1 MRTAL
6 RTAAAVP
13 GDPRTRDRGG
23 SPRHRAPRAG
33 AAPGPT
39 AGAGAGSGGRPWRRL
54 SGAVLWLATG
64 TALLL
69 VAAISGL
76 LPLQPMRVDS
86 DSMTPTVSPGDL
98 LLVRHGQQPVQRG
111 DVVAVTDP
119 LGEGMLVKRAVAVGG
134 DEVAIEDGVLVVDG
148 AAVCEPA
155 IDPARLDGVWFGPV
169 PVPEGHLFLLSDSR
183 DGTIDSRAFGP
194 VPASSLVGTVAARLW
209 PAPGALPSPSA
220 GC

>member
-1 MRTAL
+1 MRTAP

-23 SPRHRAPRAG
+23 APRHRAHRATV
-33 AAPGPT
+33 AT
-39 AGAGAGSGGRPWRRL
+39 GAGRRL
-54 SGAVLWLATG
+54 RGAVLWIAAG
-64 TALLL
+64 AALLM
-69 VAAISGL
+69 VAATTGL

-86 DSMTPTVSPGDL
+86 DSMTPTVASGDL
-98 LLVRHGQQPVQRG
+98 LLVRHGQGPVQRG

-119 LGEGMLVKRAVAVGG
+119 QGDGLLVKRAVGVDG

-148 AAVCEPA
+148 TPVCEPA

-169 PVPEGHLFLLSDSR
+169 GVPEGHLFLLSDSR
-183 DGTIDSRAFGP
+183 DGSVDSRSFGP
-194 VPASSLVGTVAARLW
+194 VPAASLVGTVTVRMW
-209 PAPGALPSPSA
+209 PDPGALPSPSA

>member
-1 MRTAL
+1 MRTAP

-33 AAPGPT
+33 GTRRLRGAGLWLV
-39 AGAGAGSGGRPWRRL
+39 AGA
-54 SGAVLWLATG
+54 
-64 TALLL
+64 ALVL
-69 VAAISGL
+69 VASTSGL
-76 LPLQPMRVDS
+76 LPVQPMRVDS
-86 DSMTPTVSPGDL
+86 DSMTPTVAADDL
-98 LLVRHGQQPVQRG
+98 LLVRHGQGPVQRG
-111 DVVAVTDP
+111 DVVAVTSPIGD
-119 LGEGMLVKRAVAVGG
+119 GMLVKRAVAVGG

-148 AAVCEPA
+148 VAVCEPA

-183 DGTIDSRAFGP
+183 DGSVDSRSFGA
-194 VPASSLVGTVAARLW
+194 VPTSSLVGTVTGRLW
-209 PAPGALPSPSA
+209 PDPGALPSPSA

>member
-1 MRTAL
+1 VRTAP
-6 RTAAAVP
+6 RTAVAVP

-23 SPRHRAPRAG
+23 SPRHRTPRAG
-33 AAPGPT
+33 AAPGP
-39 AGAGAGSGGRPWRRL
+39 WRRL
-54 SGAVLWLATG
+54 RGAVLWLAAG
-64 TALLL
+64 AALLL
-69 VAAISGL
+69 VAATSGL

-98 LLVRHGQQPVQRG
+98 LLVRHGQGPVQRG

-119 LGEGMLVKRAVAVGG
+119 LGDGMLVKRAIALGG

-148 AAVCEPA
+148 TAVCEPA

-169 PVPEGHLFLLSDSR
+169 TVPEGELFLLSDNR
-183 DGTIDSRAFGP
+183 DGSVDSRAFGP
-194 VPASSLVGTVAARLW
+194 VPVSTLVGTVPARLW
-209 PAPGALPSPSA
+209 PVPGALPSPSA

>member
-1 MRTAL
+1 MRTAP

-39 AGAGAGSGGRPWRRL
+39 AGAGTGSGGRHWRRL
-54 SGAVLWLATG
+54 RGAGLWVAAG

-69 VAAISGL
+69 VAATSGL
-76 LPLQPMRVDS
+76 LPLQPMRVHS
-86 DSMTPTVSPGDL
+86 DSMTPTVAPGDL
-98 LLVRHGQQPVQRG
+98 LLVRHGQGPVERG

-119 LGEGMLVKRAVAVGG
+119 LGEGMLVKRAVALGG
-134 DEVAIEDGVLVVDG
+134 EEVAIEDGVLVVDG
-148 AAVCEPA
+148 TAVCEPA

-169 PVPEGHLFLLSDSR
+169 TVPDGQLFLLSDSR
-183 DGTIDSRAFGP
+183 DGSVDSRAFGP
-194 VPASSLVGTVAARLW
+194 VPVSSLVGTVTVRMW
-209 PAPGALPSPSA
+209 PDPGALPSPSA